1 MDSDSISQDDET
13 AFAAEDSESLDAF
26 DPPASRFATFISHI
40 SRTVIHIFQSP
51 NMLYVLTMERRI
63 TRYFLLHGLFVNF
76 LLAGKILS
84 STYNAITMILGADLG
99 DVIAIALLM
108 ICARV
113 ISRHFLQDW
122 KADVGISDLTIRFL
136 VVLSILSFA
145 FATWRL
151 LSFLELTLDL
161 CFWVLVCIAIMILHL
176 PVLILDILLWFIVS
190 YFMGSVISCNDIPY
204 SDTVILDVG
213 VCDLDYTTATPYVDQ
228 NGIGTHSFGP
238 GDQKRVATR
247 GWRRKHTC
255 TSELKYMDPEQERT
269 WKAMEALVI
278 TMLINGPREPCEDFV
293 RQAMMSHA
301 GTGARAIG
309 ISECY
314 SQYTEHRYLH
324 MLSPQPSNQVLN
336 FDPNLLVHGKRMKR
350 MERTH
355 YHREQVSI
363 ILSSVQGVPDTIF
376 AGYESKSALML
387 TFFGADEPTID
398 TALCLV
404 LSSLVQYHKNGDFV
418 RFPPW
423 AWSPLGRTR
432 RVCCWRFRCFGYHIW
447 TLRVGFCSRA
457 DFPFI

>member
-1 MDSDSISQDDET
+1 MDSDSISQDDKT

-26 DPPASRFATFISHI
+26 NPPASRFATSISHI

-51 NMLYVLTMERRI
+51 NMLYVLTMERQI

-122 KADVGISDLTIRFL
+122 KADVGISDLLFSRVQKTIRFL

-278 TMLINGPREPCEDFV
+278 TMLINGPLPQEDGL
-293 RQAMMSHA
+293 HA
-301 GTGARAIG
+301 IPTSNMVASVKNEEDGEDSLSSRTVSQEWRLCAISTMG
-309 ISECY
+309 MVTSGEDEEGVLLEVSMFWIP
-314 SQYTEHRYLH
+314 YLDATSWIL
-324 MLSPQPSNQVLN
+324 LSCRL
-336 FDPNLLVHGKRMKR
+336 PNLA
-350 MERTH
+350 
-355 YHREQVSI
+355 
-363 ILSSVQGVPDTIF
+363 LSSSSVFLSCCTELI
-376 AGYESKSALML
+376 E
-387 TFFGADEPTID
+387 ADEPTID
-398 TALCLV
+398 KALCLA
-404 LSSLVQYHKNGDFV
+404 LSTLVQYHKNGDSV
-418 RFPPW
+418 RFPP
-423 AWSPLGRTR
+423 
-432 RVCCWRFRCFGYHIW
+432 
-447 TLRVGFCSRA
+447 
-457 DFPFI
+457 